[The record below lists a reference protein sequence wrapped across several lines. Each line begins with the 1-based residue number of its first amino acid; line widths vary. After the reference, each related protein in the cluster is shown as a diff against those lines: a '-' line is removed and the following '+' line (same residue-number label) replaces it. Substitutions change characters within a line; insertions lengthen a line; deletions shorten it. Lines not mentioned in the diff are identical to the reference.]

1 MNIKYY
7 QIDEVAKLAEITKRT
22 IRYYEDLE
30 LIKPVRT
37 DASYRIYTEED
48 IEIIKEIK
56 NLRIKLGMNLSE
68 IKRFMGLKKCI
79 QSIFDGNIKDI
90 DVIKDT
96 KDKIKELMVIVDE
109 REEVL
114 RRIKNNCSNYLDKL
128 SKLDGHSE
136 EWQKWRK
143 IITNGLHYLAPQ

>member
-1 MNIKYY
+1 MDIKYY

-30 LIKPVRT
+30 LLKPART
-37 DASYRIYTEED
+37 DASYRMYTEED
-48 IEIIKEIK
+48 IEVIKEIK

-68 IKRFMGLKKCI
+68 IKRFLGLKK
-79 QSIFDGNIKDI
+79 SIHAILDGNIKDI

-96 KDKIKELMVIVDE
+96 QVKIKELMIIVDE

-114 RRIKNNCSNYLDKL
+114 HRIKNNCNNYLDKL
-128 SKLDGHSE
+128 SKAVEQSE
-136 EWQKWRK
+136 E
-143 IITNGLHYLAPQ
+143 L